1 MLKEK
6 YILLTKNLC
15 LSQKKAVILHV
26 GEGEDSPTQSLA
38 YRDMETAKTENLYE
52 SRFVKAMLLL
62 HKNWQQVLKDGCNTE
77 CTVEQAKAYYTASAV
92 ISKIDNEFMDLLIYG
107 DAKDVAITF
116 DEEGHLI

>member
-1 MLKEK
+1 MSGKSRNFA
-6 YILLTKNLC
+6 IGRRGGWSDPTLT
-15 LSQKKAVILHV
+15 
-26 GEGEDSPTQSLA
+26 

>member
-1 MLKEK
+1 MLFSEK
-6 YILLTKNLC
+6 SSNFAI
-15 LSQKKAVILHV
+15 
-26 GEGEDSPTQSLA
+26 GEGENGPTQSLT

-52 SRFVKAMLLL
+52 SRFVKALLLL

-92 ISKIDNEFMDLLIYG
+92 IGKIDSEFMDLLIYG

>member
-1 MLKEK
+1 
-6 YILLTKNLC
+6 
-15 LSQKKAVILHV
+15 
-26 GEGEDSPTQSLA
+26 
-38 YRDMETAKTENLYE
+38 METAKTENLYE
-52 SRFVKAMLLL
+52 SRFIKALLLL

-92 ISKIDNEFMDLLIYG
+92 IGKIDSEFMDLLIYG

>member
-1 MLKEK
+1 M
-6 YILLTKNLC
+6 TT
-15 LSQKKAVILHV
+15 QKI
-26 GEGEDSPTQSLA
+26 
-38 YRDMETAKTENLYE
+38 ENLNE

-107 DAKDVAITF
+107 NAKDVAITF
-116 DEEGHLI
+116 DENGNLI